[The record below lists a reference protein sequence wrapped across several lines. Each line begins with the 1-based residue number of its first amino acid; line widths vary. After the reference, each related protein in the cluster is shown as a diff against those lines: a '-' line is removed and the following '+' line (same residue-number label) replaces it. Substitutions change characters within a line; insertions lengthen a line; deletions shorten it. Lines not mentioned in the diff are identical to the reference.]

1 MRMEYEEIQ
10 DQKFSNEQE
19 IVSLV
24 FPKDRDVYV
33 QKLLA
38 QIGLMAFVVWI
49 IFFKSEGDNIYS
61 IAFSSLIGVA
71 LLVVIYEKIVFFFK
85 VDKISATVN
94 SLKLFYKNSLIGIY
108 PFKRV
113 GLKIV
118 SDIGGTYEISFYDL
132 SEKKK
137 LFYCKEN
144 EVEQN
149 NLQALLLHLQKTTGM
164 DSSIIKDG
172 THGEVIPLV
181 KLNDM
186 SYSSSME
193 RYYDKHY
200 FYDLSGYRW
209 MIYPF
214 VVIVILITLYFTN

>member
-181 KLNDM
+181 ELNDM

-200 FYDLSGYRW
+200 FYDLSGYGW

-214 VVIVILITLYFTN
+214 VVIVVLITLYFIN